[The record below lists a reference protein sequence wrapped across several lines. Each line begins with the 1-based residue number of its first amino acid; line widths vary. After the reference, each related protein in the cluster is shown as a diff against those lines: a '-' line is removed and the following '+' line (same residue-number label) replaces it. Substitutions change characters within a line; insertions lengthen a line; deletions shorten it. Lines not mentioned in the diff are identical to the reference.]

1 MVVDASKKPQIVEH
15 ICKSLTQTV
24 YCTKWIP
31 CSARFVLMGS
41 PPRQSGLLQI
51 YSLQEGK
58 LELEAEVE
66 RPKALRCGTFG
77 ATTLAQRHLTT
88 GDFDGNYATWD
99 LERCERGPLF
109 QHKGHET
116 IINCV
121 DGVGGVR
128 GTGAPEIATG
138 SRDGCVHVW
147 DPRQG
152 ETPVASMVPEVGAPV
167 RDCWAVAFGDAQ
179 SVDSRVVA
187 AGYDNGDVKVLDLVK
202 GKIRWETNVANGVCG
217 LEVRFKKDKHDQ
229 KDKNTKRQ
237 TRIEETK
244 HRQKGSKRRRQIKK
258 TKHRQ
263 KGGREKASE
272 RKRAQKAS
280 AESARRKRAH
290 KASTRFSLF
299 RPRGVDQGRAN
310 QKKPIHPLFILRTCP
325 TCHV

>member
-99 LERCERGPLF
+99 LERCECGPLF

-217 LEVRFKKDKHDQ
+217 LEVRFQ
-229 KDKNTKRQ
+229 KENTR
-237 TRIEETK
+237 
-244 HRQKGSKRRRQIKK
+244 IKK
-258 TKHRQ
+258 TKHKKTNTDQRDKTQTEGLKKTNTDQ
-263 KGGREKASE
+263 KDKTQTEGRTRESGREKASARKRARE
-272 RKRAQKAS
+272 REREKASARKRAQKAS
-280 AESARRKRAH
+280 AQSEH
-290 KASTRFSLF
+290 TLFS
-299 RPRGVDQGRAN
+299 V
-310 QKKPIHPLFILRTCP
+310 
-325 TCHV
+325 